1 MNKIKNNK
9 KSRERIYSIACVF
22 LIIDQIIKLL
32 VRVKMNLFDSINI
45 IPSFFSLYYVEN
57 EGAAFSILQ
66 NKTILLIVIGV
77 FCLYMMS
84 KYIEKEQNYTKV
96 TLISLGIIIGGMIGN
111 LIDRLLY
118 KAVTD
123 YLSFTIFGYNFP
135 VFNLADIGITVG
147 VVLFII
153 DSIIQDFRERRYK
166 N

>member
-1 MNKIKNNK
+1 MNKIKKNK
-9 KSRERIYSIACVF
+9 YKEKIYSIACIF

-32 VRVKMNLFDSINI
+32 VRVKMNLLDSISI

-66 NKTILLIVIGV
+66 NKTILLIVIGIL
-77 FCLYMMS
+77 CLYMMA
-84 KYIEKEQNYTKV
+84 KYIEKEQQYTKI

-118 KAVTD
+118 QKVTD
-123 YLSFTIFGYNFP
+123 YLSFTIFDYNFP

-147 VVLFII
+147 VVLFVL
-153 DSIIQDFRERRYK
+153 DNIIQEIKERK
-166 N
+166 IKF

>member
-1 MNKIKNNK
+1 MNKIKKNK
-9 KSRERIYSIACVF
+9 YKEKIYSIACIF

-32 VRVKMNLFDSINI
+32 VRVKMNLLDSISI

-66 NKTILLIVIGV
+66 NKTILLIVIGIL
-77 FCLYMMS
+77 CLYMIA
-84 KYIEKEQNYTKV
+84 KYIEKEQQYTKI

-118 KAVTD
+118 QKVTD
-123 YLSFTIFGYNFP
+123 YLSFTIFDYNFP

-147 VVLFII
+147 VVLFVL
-153 DSIIQDFRERRYK
+153 DNIIQEIKERK
-166 N
+166 IKF